1 MTEPASLQISLH
13 YPLIL
18 QEVIEFSFPYVSTN
32 FSTIQ
37 FYHLSQFI
45 KLMCLNLS
53 STSLISCG
61 LTDL

>member
-32 FSTIQ
+32 FFYYTILP
-37 FYHLSQFI
+37 FVSIY
-45 KLMCLNLS
+45 
-53 STSLISCG
+53 
-61 LTDL
+61 